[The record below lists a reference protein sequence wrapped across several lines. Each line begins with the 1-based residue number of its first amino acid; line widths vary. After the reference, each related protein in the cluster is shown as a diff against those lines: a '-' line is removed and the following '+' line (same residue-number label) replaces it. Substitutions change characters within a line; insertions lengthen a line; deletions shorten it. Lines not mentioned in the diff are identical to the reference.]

1 MDCLQKILFI
11 IPLILNSCATS
22 QVEEEFL
29 QQEEQTAIGF
39 NGKVHNSRALADDLK
54 ANGIKVWGGYEG
66 GTVPVFDGSEIVF
79 GTNASY
85 TTDQYWTYNTY
96 NFYAVYPKNTSATYN
111 VANNTFTISNYNVK
125 DNQDDLLIAT
135 VTDHEYPEDG
145 SVVNLNFSHAL
156 VQLEFVGSST
166 SNTNMA
172 LLKNISLYGEG
183 LPATATFNSSGWT
196 LGEATNATNP
206 FLASDNGGNGWRLS
220 YGGNNVLG
228 ELFVFPKDKN
238 KNVQVS
244 FKYNNGN
251 DQNVTVTIPECK
263 WEAGKKYRYTF
274 QIDPNLYIVFNEPEV
289 TNWQNASAGNIVV
302 E

>member
-1 MDCLQKILFI
+1 MNHFLKILFLV
-11 IPLILNSCATS
+11 PLFVSCTS
-22 QVEEEFL
+22 SQEEVPMKEEE
-29 QQEEQTAIGF
+29 QVSIGF
-39 NGKVHNSRALADDLK
+39 NAKVNSRALADINDVK
-54 ANGIKVWGGYEG
+54 TNGFSVWGGYER
-66 GTVPVFDGSEIVF
+66 GTAPVFNGTDITLGSA
-79 GTNASY
+79 NSY
-85 TTDQYWTYNTY
+85 TTTQYWTYNTY
-96 NFYAVYPKNTSATYN
+96 NFYAVYPKGTSATYN
-111 VANNTFTISNYNVK
+111 VSNNTFTISNYNVK

-145 SVVNLNFSHAL
+145 SVVNLNFKHAL